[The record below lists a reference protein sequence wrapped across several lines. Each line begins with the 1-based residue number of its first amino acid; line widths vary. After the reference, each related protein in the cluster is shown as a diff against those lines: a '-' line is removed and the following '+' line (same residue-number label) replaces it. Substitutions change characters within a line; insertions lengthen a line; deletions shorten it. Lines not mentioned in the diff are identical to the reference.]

1 MRVGEW
7 EICLTLSDG
16 EFNQV
21 SFTNGHSTLGGS
33 HVDCVADQ
41 VIAYVM
47 RNIEESGKQREITHE
62 NVKSWLWL
70 FLNVTDENATFDLP
84 CKETVTNS
92 KVFTCKLSDEFLQK
106 FIEFGIIN
114 ILCPMGDPTI
124 ESDLS
129 DSDVTG
135 IPKLDDV
142 KFAGGTKA
150 RKCTLILTEG
160 DSAKLLVMNALG
172 TIGRDYYGVYP
183 LNGKIM
189 NVNGRTPAQVWES
202 SKVQTIMRIMG
213 LKFERKYSVVDGL
226 RYGRIMIMM
235 DQDVDGSHI
244 KGLIIN
250 LFLECWPSLL
260 KVEGF
265 LQQFITPIIR
275 LSHNSE
281 SILFYSMIEYKL
293 WNERHEGEAGNWTVK
308 YYKGLGTSTTAD
320 AAKYFRHMR
329 KHTRNF
335 IWRGVE
341 DSTSIKLAFD
351 RKSAALRKEW
361 MKIGFEF
368 QYHMDYTQECISY
381 SDFIN
386 NEMRL
391 YSIANLERS
400 TPSVMDG
407 FKPVQRKIMHSCLK
421 RTLKEVKDHWLD
433 PSEQVH
439 LATVKE
445 KERRA
450 KSLEQPDQA
459 WARREA
465 VVGLLPCGWRSRSGK
480 KQMQMRRSRQAHLA
494 TLLCIREAAPNS

>member
-361 MKIGFEF
+361 MKIGFE
-368 QYHMDYTQECISY
+368 
-381 SDFIN
+381 
-386 NEMRL
+386 
-391 YSIANLERS
+391 
-400 TPSVMDG
+400 
-407 FKPVQRKIMHSCLK
+407 
-421 RTLKEVKDHWLD
+421 DHWLD